1 MDSPGRRELHCP
13 RELQAL
19 SSLAWDPQGS
29 RGTQTSLGNER
40 TEPKLGF
47 WEGSRLCGGYLEVK
61 FYKATKKSIL
71 IDLQC
76 EQILSNGLNEQE
88 NFLFLLPAGFK
99 LDLPFLTASSKSLCL
114 G

>member
-1 MDSPGRRELHCP
+1 MPGAP
-13 RELQAL
+13 
-19 SSLAWDPQGS
+19 SLAWEPQGI
-29 RGTQTSLGNER
+29 QTSLGNGI
-40 TEPKLGF
+40 TEHKLGF
-47 WEGSRLCGGYLEVK
+47 WEGSRLCAGSLKAK

-76 EQILSNGLNEQE
+76 EQTLSNGLNEQE

-99 LDLPFLTASSKSLCL
+99 LDLPFLTASSQSLCL